1 MKGFGDN
8 LTQVDFFSPLPVGKE
23 ICLSSDLNAAVGSLI
38 CLLLLAPPEACRL
51 TRLPITIRTRQ
62 TFGWGGRG
70 GRKDRQ
76 MNEVRIYVDMYAY
89 PYRGHTESFRCPHTQ
104 RDADVHTAA

>member
-51 TRLPITIRTRQ
+51 TRLPITIRTRH
-62 TFGWGGRG
+62 TFGWRG
-70 GRKDRQ
+70 GGGEGKKRQ
-76 MNEVRIYVDMYAY
+76 TDE
-89 PYRGHTESFRCPHTQ
+89 
-104 RDADVHTAA
+104 